1 MRAART
7 VTSTR
12 GPCARTSTRSPRRRP
27 RGRRPQRPGRASR
40 PRRARSGCSCA
51 GSRRGGAPRTVLSC
65 DDLADNGRV
74 LARLVSEAVDAA
86 LPGARGD
93 ALRAYLAAS
102 VTFPCSMVDRIV
114 PATTPARRDQ
124 AEALLG
130 ARDEGLVVAEPFLQ
144 WVIEDRFAGPRPAWE
159 HGGATLTSDV
169 APY

>member
-1 MRAART
+1 
-7 VTSTR
+7 
-12 GPCARTSTRSPRRRP
+12 
-27 RGRRPQRPGRASR
+27 
-40 PRRARSGCSCA
+40 
-51 GSRRGGAPRTVLSC
+51 
-65 DDLADNGRV
+65 
-74 LARLVSEAVDAA
+74 

-169 APY
+169 APYDRAMLRLLNGARSSLACAGSLAGRATLAEAVADPALAVGVRALQAEAVTTLDAPDGVDLAAY